1 LPITSAGERL
11 RPDRSDARSR
21 ALAGLDASLIK
32 KGEAVA
38 EALIRQRVEDYAK
51 AIGAKDIDPVMSFFA
66 PNLVSFDIAI
76 NTLRYTGADGKRREW
91 QKAFAAYASID
102 YEVRDLN
109 VTTDGELA
117 LVHALNHVK
126 GTLTSGQAT
135 DLWVRW
141 TACFHRIDG
150 VWLVVH
156 DHVSVPVDL
165 EHGQAVLNLT
175 P

>member
-1 LPITSAGERL
+1 
-11 RPDRSDARSR
+11 
-21 ALAGLDASLIK
+21 
-32 KGEAVA
+32 VA

-51 AIGAKDIDPVMSFFA
+51 AISAKDIDGVMSFFA

-76 NTLRYTGADGKRREW
+76 ETLRYVGADNKRREW
-91 QKAFAAYASID
+91 LKAFAVYRSIAYEIH
-102 YEVRDLN
+102 ELN
-109 VTTDGELA
+109 VTAQGDLA
-117 LVHALNHVK
+117 FVHALNHLQ
-126 GTLTSGQAT
+126 GPLASGRIT

-141 TACFHRIDG
+141 TACFRRIDG

-156 DHVSVPVDL
+156 DHVSVPADL